1 MNKIIKLFL
10 LLCLI
15 GNASLT
21 VAAEDTT
28 DTTLAQLNTA
38 KQTVEDIKAKIS
50 VYGDKITAWDFIVY
64 HAKQHNDQEALDYIN
79 TNYKDVLDQT
89 SDETLDA
96 LQKSMLY
103 INDINTLRSTEKLNE
118 LKISDV
124 SMLEACYKVSE
135 STPTASPLATATS
148 STPIASTEPVPSAS
162 SSPTS
167 TASSASP
174 SASPAAVNKVTGTE
188 DIPSTTLESLSKNMA
203 LTDVTSVGIFA
214 DEIQQKYNI
223 LLGQEEAV
231 YEFKDY
237 EAELETFIKENVTA
251 YKDALT
257 ALDTAQKAYDTA
269 VANKAAEEK
278 KSAEVPLPAA
288 ASAPRVT
295 MSSAPTLQTPL
306 TLAQVSGVPMH
317 RLYNPNSGEHLY
329 TKSLAENDWLVTIG
343 WIAEGIGWT
352 APSSSNSPV
361 YRLYNP
367 YSGDHHYT
375 LSLPE
380 KDWLVTLGWVYETI
394 GWYSDDAKSV
404 PIYREFNPNVSV
416 GTHNYTKN
424 KAEDDWLATI
434 GWVQEGIGW
443 YGMKTTAYMQGID
456 ISEHNGDIDL
466 TQYVNGFVII
476 RAAWGTNTDQKFL
489 RNVQECERLGI
500 PYGVYVYSY
509 AENDGEAV
517 EEAQNMLALLKQCHP
532 TVGVWFDMEDADGF
546 KAKHNVTDPAL
557 ISSMCRSFCSTI
569 KSNGYHVGVYA
580 SLSWFQNIISGVD
593 EYDKWLAF
601 WHYNDGTFTDASS
614 FGTSLHQFTSNPLDR
629 DILYVDISYF
639 AK

>member
-21 VAAEDTT
+21 ATAEDTT
-28 DTTLAQLNTA
+28 DTALLQLNAA
-38 KQTVEDIKAKIS
+38 KQNVEDIENKIA
-50 VYGDKITAWDFIVY
+50 VYGGKITAWDFFVY
-64 HAKQHNDQEALDYIN
+64 HAKQHNDQEALNYIN
-79 TNYKDVLDQT
+79 MNYKDVLDQT

-96 LQKSMLY
+96 LQKSLIY
-103 INDINTLRSTEKLNE
+103 VDDINTLRSAESLSD

-124 SMLEACYKVSE
+124 SMLEVCYKVVENTPMASLTPATPASSLPE
-135 STPTASPLATATS
+135 STA
-148 STPIASTEPVPSAS
+148 PSG
-162 SSPTS
+162 
-167 TASSASP
+167 SP
-174 SASPAAVNKVTGTE
+174 STTPVATVNVVTGTE
-188 DIPSTTLESLSKNMA
+188 DIPNNQVESLSKNMA
-203 LTDVTSVGIFA
+203 LTDVTSIGIFT

-223 LLGQEEAV
+223 RLGQEKVV
-231 YEFKDY
+231 YELKDY
-237 EAELETFIKENVTA
+237 ETELEIFIKENVTA

-257 ALDTAQKAYDTA
+257 ALDTAQTAYDTA
-269 VANKAAEEK
+269 AANKAEEEK
-278 KSAEVPLPAA
+278 KATEAPLPAP
-288 ASAPRVT
+288 ASAPSVT
-295 MSSAPTLQTPL
+295 LSSAPTLTTLTTPL
-306 TLAQVSGVPMH
+306 APAQVSGVPMH
-317 RLYNPNSGEHLY
+317 RLYNPYNGEHLY
-329 TKSLAENDWLVTIG
+329 TKSLSENDWLVSIG

-352 APSSSNSPV
+352 APSSSNTPV

-367 YSGDHHYT
+367 NNGDHHYT
-375 LSLPE
+375 VSLPE
-380 KDWLVTLGWVYETI
+380 KDWLVTLGWVYEAI
-394 GWYSDDAKSV
+394 GWYSDDAKQV
-404 PIYREFNPNVSV
+404 PIYRQFNPNASV

-476 RAAWGTNTDQKFL
+476 RAAWGTNIDCKFL

-509 AENDGEAV
+509 AENDSEAAA
-517 EEAQNMLALLKQCHP
+517 EAQNMLALLKQCHP

-580 SLSWFQNIISGVD
+580 SLTWFQNIISGVD

-614 FGTSLHQFTSNPLDR
+614 FGTSLHQFTSNPIDR
-629 DILYVDISYF
+629 DIMYVDISYF
-639 AK
+639 DK